1 MTVIVFAAFLICSFS
16 NLTTANRHPVQKT
29 FGIAGVNLPIPK
41 GGSKGMDVTE
51 QAVFDD
57 FLDSMQSDLDA
68 VCIGQPQ
75 AVLDKRI
82 KI

>member
-1 MTVIVFAAFLICSFS
+1 MMTVIVFAAFLICSFS

-51 QAVFDD
+51 QAVF
-57 FLDSMQSDLDA
+57 
-68 VCIGQPQ
+68 
-75 AVLDKRI
+75 R
-82 KI
+82 

>member
-41 GGSKGMDVTE
+41 GRSKGMDVTE
-51 QAVFDD
+51 RAVF
-57 FLDSMQSDLDA
+57 
-68 VCIGQPQ
+68 
-75 AVLDKRI
+75 R
-82 KI
+82 